1 MKYDYLIVGAGLC
14 SAVLSYKIR
23 KQGKTVLVIDKRDHI
38 GGNCY
43 TELKDGIH
51 IHKYGPHIFHTND
64 KEVWDFV
71 NEFCEFEQ
79 FTYSPIAVGADLN
92 IYNLPFNMN
101 TFKQIY
107 NLNEVDKV
115 KNYLARYKNKLIP
128 ILNFEDYGISQLGYK
143 MYYLLVKEYTEKQ
156 WGTSCENLPIDILKR
171 IPIRYSYDNNY
182 FEDKYQG
189 IPKEGY
195 TRLIEKIFG
204 DTLIKLNCP
213 YDKSMYDWADNIIYC
228 GPIDE
233 LCDYRFGELDWRS
246 LRFEEVDYKDPYGC
260 VVTNYCTK
268 LQPYTR
274 VINHKMF
281 LKDTKSLPNNI
292 CTFEYPQAW
301 DKTKERYYPINNDDN
316 EAKYIKYL
324 EYIQTFF
331 PKIIMVGRLGGYKYI
346 NMDQTI
352 RAALNFFKI

>member
-1 MKYDYLIVGAGLC
+1 MKYDYLIVGAGLYG
-14 SAVLSYKIR
+14 AVLSYKLR

-43 TELKDGIH
+43 TEFKDGIH

-64 KEVWDFV
+64 KEIWDFV

-79 FTYSPIAVGADLN
+79 FIYSPIAVGADLN

-101 TFKQIY
+101 TFKQVY

-115 KNYLARYKNKLIP
+115 KKYLKRYKNKLIR

-156 WGTSCENLPIDILKR
+156 WNMECYKLPINILKR
-171 IPIRYSYDNNY
+171 IPVRFSYDNNY
-182 FEDKYQG
+182 FDDLYQG

-195 TRLIEKIFG
+195 TRFIEKLFG

-213 YDKSMYDWADNIIYC
+213 YQPHMYDWANRIVYC
-228 GPIDE
+228 GSVDE
-233 LCDYRFGELDWRS
+233 LCDYELGILPWRS
-246 LRFEEVDYKDPYGC
+246 LRFEEKEYKDPYGS

-268 LQPYTR
+268 SKPFTR
-274 VINHKMF
+274 VINHKLF
-281 LKDTKSLPNNI
+281 LRSTKDHPDNI
-292 CTFEYPQAW
+292 CTFEYPS
-301 DKTKERYYPINNDDN
+301 DITNERYYPINTTENNILYSDYVDLLTN
-316 EAKYIKYL
+316 KY
-324 EYIQTFF
+324 
-331 PKIIMVGRLGGYKYI
+331 PKIILCGRLGEYEYL
-346 NMDQTI
+346 NMDQVI
-352 RAALNFFKI
+352 KKALNLWIA